1 MYTLLLVLY
10 LYYQHVTY
18 NRGST
23 LLYYNE
29 LNSIYIY
36 KYITKYNHSSQQLQQ
51 SMVFLQ
57 NHYYLHNY
65 ILTNIIQ
72 IFFYSCVFWG
82 LSGKLLTHELNSAT
96 IISFYSQ
103 KKKKKN
109 FSSLV
114 IFMIYRIISSK
125 FDTFSFEFHIKQNKN
140 QFPVG
145 FSESGLSC
153 V

>member
-1 MYTLLLVLY
+1 
-10 LYYQHVTY
+10 
-18 NRGST
+18 
-23 LLYYNE
+23 
-29 LNSIYIY
+29 
-36 KYITKYNHSSQQLQQ
+36 
-51 SMVFLQ
+51 MVFLQ

-103 KKKKKN
+103 KKKKN

-114 IFMIYRIISSK
+114 IFVIYRIISSK

-140 QFPVG
+140 
-145 FSESGLSC
+145 
-153 V
+153 